1 MWDSGMY
8 GFHDE
13 CQMYDNTFQPYGQI
27 MIMNSDGTN
36 KSVLTNSMWEDAM
49 PLFVPNKY
57 LE

>member
-1 MWDSGMY
+1 MWNSGMY

-13 CQMYDNTFQPYGQI
+13 AQMYDDTFQPYGQI
-27 MIMNSDGTN
+27 MIMDNDGSN
-36 KSVLTNSMWEDAM
+36 KAVLTNSLWEDAM

>member
-1 MWDSGMY
+1 MWDSGMH

-13 CQMYDNTFQPYGQI
+13 SHMYDDTFQPYGQI
-27 MIMNSDGTN
+27 MIMNSDGSN
-36 KSVLTNSMWEDAM
+36 KLALTNSMWEDAM